1 MTTAPGFEYPEPTH
15 GGYTNSH
22 LHTSTSIGPAGLAD
36 TTLNLTNT
44 KQPGTH
50 KRHTPQTRR
59 NYLADT
65 NALDQLIHALAQ
77 LHNHER

>member
-15 GGYTNSH
+15 GGYTTNH
-22 LHTSTSIGPAGLAD
+22 LHASTSIGPTGLAD
-36 TTLNLTNT
+36 TTLNLTNP
-44 KQPGTH
+44 KQLGTP
-50 KRHTPQTRR
+50 KRRTPQPRR

-65 NALDQLIHALAQ
+65 NTLDQLIHALAQ